1 MLGLSHWAVVGYI
14 LHGLGLGVGGCMLDA
29 QLVQEV
35 VGHDGLPEGHW
46 LVIVLRVDQG
56 LLHCSLHCLLQ
67 GSLSVVN

>member
-1 MLGLSHWAVVGYI
+1 VLGLSHWAVVGYI

-35 VGHDGLPEGHW
+35 VGDDGLPEGHW

-56 LLHCSLHCLLQ
+56 LLHCSLNCLFQ
-67 GSLSVVN
+67 GSLSDVN